1 MRPKGCYNEA
11 TGALRS
17 CGLLISAKQEQPVL
31 SFEDIR
37 RILPHRYP
45 FLLVDRVLEI
55 SADRA
60 VGIKNVT
67 GNEPFFQGHF
77 PEYAVMPGVLI
88 AEASAQ
94 VGAVAVLS
102 RPEYQGHLAFLAGLD
117 GWRFRRQV
125 TPGDTLTI
133 EVTLA
138 AIRRGIGKG
147 HARVTVEGKV
157 AAEGDLLFAIGPAS
171 NQQSSGETA
180 SDTTAEGTASEA

>member
-1 MRPKGCYNEA
+1 M
-11 TGALRS
+11 
-17 CGLLISAKQEQPVL
+17 L
-31 SFEDIR
+31 SYEDIR
-37 RILPHRYP
+37 RIIPHRYP
-45 FLLVDRVLEI
+45 FLLVDRVLEL

-88 AEASAQ
+88 AEAAAQ

-102 RPEYQGHLAFLAGLD
+102 QPEYQGRLAFLAGLD
-117 GWRFRRQV
+117 GWRFKRQV
-125 TPGDTLTI
+125 VPGDTLTI

-138 AIRRGIGKG
+138 AIRRGIGRG

-157 AAEGDLLFAIGPAS
+157 AAEGDLLFAIGPAPTQGNS
-171 NQQSSGETA
+171 TSAT
-180 SDTTAEGTASEA
+180 SDTPGATPAEGTAHEA

>member
-1 MRPKGCYNEA
+1 ML
-11 TGALRS
+11 T
-17 CGLLISAKQEQPVL
+17 
-31 SFEDIR
+31 FEEIR
-37 RILPHRYP
+37 RIIPHRYQ
-45 FLLVDRVLEI
+45 FLLVDRVLDV

-60 VGIKNVT
+60 VGIKHVS

-88 AEASAQ
+88 AEAAAQ

-102 RPEYQGHLAFLAGLD
+102 QPDYQGRLAFLAGLD
-117 GWRFRRQV
+117 AWRFKRQV

-147 HARVTVEGKV
+147 HARVTVEGQL
-157 AAEGDLLFAIGPAS
+157 AAEGDVLFAIGPAPA
-171 NQQSSGETA
+171 QGQGGADAGADTA
-180 SDTTAEGTASEA
+180 GTEREA

>member
-1 MRPKGCYNEA
+1 M
-11 TGALRS
+11 
-17 CGLLISAKQEQPVL
+17 L

-180 SDTTAEGTASEA
+180 SETTAEGTASEA